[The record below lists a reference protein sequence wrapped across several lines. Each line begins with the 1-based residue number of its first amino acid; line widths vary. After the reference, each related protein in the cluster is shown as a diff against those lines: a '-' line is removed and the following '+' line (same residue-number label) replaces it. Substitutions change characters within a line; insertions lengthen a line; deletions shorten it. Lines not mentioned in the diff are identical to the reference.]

1 MSKVVQLYNL
11 LETINKTPMFK
22 KIFKKEE
29 VQYTPKITQNEDWTK
44 DIRRSKKIG
53 QEVEQLTFF
62 NDNKGINDINGTK
75 QGLSKDHL
83 KILKNCKDENS
94 AIELM
99 TILAR
104 SNKSKFKIAIIN
116 PLVNIGYLELTIPES
131 PRSPIQKYRLTNK
144 FVRRRN
150 K

>member
-1 MSKVVQLYNL
+1 
-11 LETINKTPMFK
+11 MFK

-29 VQYTPKITQNEDWTK
+29 VKYTPEMTQNEDWTK

-53 QEVEQLTFF
+53 REVEQLTFLT
-62 NDNKGINDINGTK
+62 DNNSINETNGTK
-75 QGLSKDHL
+75 KGLSKDHL
-83 KILKNCKDENS
+83 KILKNCKDESS
-94 AIELM
+94 ANELM
-99 TILAR
+99 TILKR

-116 PLVNIGYLELTIPES
+116 PLVNNGYLELTIPES

>member
-1 MSKVVQLYNL
+1 
-11 LETINKTPMFK
+11 MFK

-29 VQYTPKITQNEDWTK
+29 VQYTPEMPQNEDWTK

-53 QEVEQLTFF
+53 NEVEQLTFF
-62 NDNKGINDINGTK
+62 TDNNSINETNGTK

-83 KILKNCKDENS
+83 KILKNCKDESS
-94 AIELM
+94 ANELM
-99 TILAR
+99 TILKR

-116 PLVNIGYLELTIPES
+116 PLVNNGYLELTIPES

-144 FVRRRN
+144 FIRRRI

>member
-1 MSKVVQLYNL
+1 
-11 LETINKTPMFK
+11 MFK

-29 VQYTPKITQNEDWTK
+29 AQYTPEISQNEDWTK

-53 QEVEQLTFF
+53 REVEQLTFLT
-62 NDNKGINDINGTK
+62 DNNSINETNGTK
-75 QGLSKDHL
+75 KGLSKDHL
-83 KILKNCKDENS
+83 KILKNCKGESS
-94 AIELM
+94 ANELM
-99 TILAR
+99 TILKR

-116 PLVNIGYLELTIPES
+116 PLIKNGYLELTIPES